1 MRHKLGNNN
10 CQIDLGMGG
19 ASVSSREAAEIF
31 ASEFSSNFS
40 STVCVDKALYTPY
53 LEQSKPI
60 LSLLNSTEFLVM
72 EALKSCNNSLSSHD
86 GISFKLLIIRSL
98 NIIYQKS
105 LNQGIFPRIWKHA
118 VVIPLYKGRDGR
130 SCVSS
135 YRPVSLCSCL
145 GKVTEKIVHT
155 QLLSFLHGNE
165 LLYCGQH
172 YFTPGKSTLTN
183 MLTIDACIAN
193 CQLLKHPCD
202 IMSFDFKKAF
212 EKVPHQKVI
221 SELAVKGITGRSLEW
236 FSSFLSAR
244 TQQVRVGIHMSS
256 IKEFTFGVVEG
267 SVLGPDLYN
276 VSS

>member
-1 MRHKLGNNN
+1 
-10 CQIDLGMGG
+10 MGG

-31 ASEFSSNFS
+31 ASEFSSNFL

-72 EALKSCNNSLSSHD
+72 EALKSRNNSLSSHD
-86 GISFKLLIIRSL
+86 GMSFKLLKAVKLRIIRSL

-105 LNQGIFPRIWKHA
+105 LNQGIFPRIWKNA

-183 MLTIDACIAN
+183 MLTIDAYIAN

-202 IMSFDFKKAF
+202 IMSFDFKKSF
-212 EKVPHQKVI
+212 R
-221 SELAVKGITGRSLEW
+221 KGATPKGYL
-236 FSSFLSAR
+236 
-244 TQQVRVGIHMSS
+244 
-256 IKEFTFGVVEG
+256 
-267 SVLGPDLYN
+267 
-276 VSS
+276 